1 MRLVPWVL
9 SGVLAILLAAMTYM
23 FVIRGS
29 VREADDGRTA
39 ILLSSGERNLVLS
52 EMRAFLESVQQ
63 IVEALPAGDL
73 KSAEEAARRVGRV
86 DLNDLPASLLRKL
99 PAEVKALGLD
109 THGKFYKLAS
119 DIRNGL
125 EQDRILPRLADIMTN
140 CIGCHASYRI
150 DLEKGGM

>member
-1 MRLVPWVL
+1 MRLLPWIL
-9 SGVLAILLAAMTYM
+9 SALLALALAGVVYM
-23 FVIRGS
+23 FVIRGN
-29 VREADDGRTA
+29 VEDADDGRTA

-63 IVEALPAGDL
+63 IVEAVPAGDL

-86 DLNDLPASLLRKL
+86 DLKDLPASLLRKL

-109 THGKFYKLAS
+109 THSKFHKLAS

-125 EQDRILPRLADIMTN
+125 ERDRILPRLADIMTN
-140 CIGCHASYRI
+140 CVGCHASYRI

>member
-1 MRLVPWVL
+1 MRWLPWFLSAFLFLLVV
-9 SGVLAILLAAMTYM
+9 AMAYM

-29 VREADDGRTA
+29 VREGDDGRTA

-52 EMRAFLESVQQ
+52 EMRGFLESVQQ
-63 IVEALPAGDL
+63 IVEAVPAGDM

-86 DLNDLPASLLRKL
+86 DLKDLPASLLRKL

-109 THGKFYKLAS
+109 THAKFFKLAD
-119 DIRNGL
+119 DIHEGL
-125 EQDRILPRLADIMTN
+125 GQEKILSRLANIMTN
-140 CIGCHASYRI
+140 CVGCHAGYRI

>member
-1 MRLVPWVL
+1 MRLLPWILSAVL
-9 SGVLAILLAAMTYM
+9 MIVLAGMTYM
-23 FVIRGS
+23 FVIRGNVS
-29 VREADDGRTA
+29 DADDGRTA
-39 ILLSSGERNLVLS
+39 IMLSSGERNLVLK

-63 IVEALPAGDL
+63 IVEAVPAGDL

-109 THGKFYKLAS
+109 THGKFYKLANAIH
-119 DIRNGL
+119 DGMER
-125 EQDRILPRLADIMTN
+125 EKILPMLADIMTI
-140 CIGCHASYRI
+140 CVGCHASYRI

>member
-1 MRLVPWVL
+1 MKLVPWIV
-9 SGVLAILLAAMTYM
+9 SAVLALLLAGVTYM
-23 FVIRGS
+23 FVIRGN
-29 VREADDGRTA
+29 VKNADDGRTA

-63 IVEALPAGDL
+63 IVEAVPAGDL

-119 DIRNGL
+119 DIHDGL
-125 EQDRILPRLADIMTN
+125 ERDRILPRLADIMTN
-140 CIGCHASYRI
+140 CVGCHASYRI